1 MKTVYFVRHGESEVN
16 LRNYTQGDH
25 QSPLTAKGREQ
36 AVLIAE
42 RCAKLPVDIII
53 SSTMRRA
60 QETAQTISNRIG
72 TQIESSDL
80 FHERKS
86 PTILDSNER
95 YRSPLRQMRD
105 AWLASFYSESGERVE
120 DGENF
125 SDIMTRA
132 GEALAYLETRPE
144 NNILVVA
151 HGFILRTVLSHV
163 LFGKMISPEE
173 FRKFIL
179 SVRVE
184 NTGISVLHFDPDGT
198 ETYDNMPIK
207 GWFMRVWNDHA
218 HLG

>member
-1 MKTVYFVRHGESEVN
+1 
-16 LRNYTQGDH
+16 
-25 QSPLTAKGREQ
+25 
-36 AVLIAE
+36 
-42 RCAKLPVDIII
+42 
-53 SSTMRRA
+53 
-60 QETAQTISNRIG
+60 
-72 TQIESSDL
+72 
-80 FHERKS
+80 
-86 PTILDSNER
+86 
-95 YRSPLRQMRD
+95 MRD